1 MVTQEQVQL
10 ELAKWMENFV
20 EQPHP
25 SLGGWSPCPYARQA
39 RLSNNIS
46 IRSGRDPY
54 ADCLSLLDESWQQE
68 VVIFWYDEIDPKDF
82 IYAVTKANEVL
93 LPKNI
98 VALEDHPAAEET
110 VNSVKMN
117 FGFCAIIVGQQL
129 DKLTAASEQLKAKG
143 YYDSWSSNELDN
155 VVTWR
160 HP

>member
-1 MVTQEQVQL
+1 MINQSTVEAAL
-10 ELAKWMENFV
+10 LKWMENFV

-46 IRSGRDPY
+46 IIPGQSPY
-54 ADCLSLLDESWQQE
+54 ADCLSLLDNEWQQE
-68 VVIFWYDEIDPKDF
+68 VIIFWYSEINAEDF
-82 IYAVTKANEVL
+82 IRSVTQANKIL

-98 VALEDHPAAEET
+98 VALEDHPAIDEV
-110 VNSVKMN
+110 VNGVKMN
-117 FGFCAIIVGQQL
+117 FEFCAIIVCQQL
-129 DKLTAASEQLKAKG
+129 DKLTAASEQLKAKR
-143 YYDSWSSNELDN
+143 YYDSWNSDELDN